1 MELKTNEE
9 FSELF
14 DEYQE
19 EDETPGEMHR
29 MAAHHLMQASK
40 QHELAAE
47 AFENDDQI
55 TCDLHALRA
64 YKHELNAR
72 QYSEMAMMDADDI
85 DDIENVEATKT
96 QTSKDFYL
104 Q

>member
-1 MELKTNEE
+1 MENESNE
-9 FSELF
+9 NFSELV

-19 EDETPGEMHR
+19 EFETPSELHR
-29 MAAHHLMQASK
+29 MAAYHLMQASK

-47 AFENDDQI
+47 AFDNNDQV

-72 QYSEMAMMDADDI
+72 QYSEMAMMDANDFE
-85 DDIENVEATKT
+85 DIEPSE
-96 QTSKDFYL
+96 SEG
-104 Q
+104 